1 MLLFWDRVVKYA
13 ALVILTGESIFVALF
28 ITLLIVMSA
37 VNEPIP
43 MSSPIPGLPEIL
55 FDSLAEF
62 RLAETWFIPH
72 FLLFFFLVPYEAGA
86 GDKISAW

>member
-13 ALVILTGESIFVALF
+13 ALVILAGESIFVALF
-28 ITLLIVMSA
+28 ITLLIVMTA
-37 VNEPIP
+37 VTEPIHI
-43 MSSPIPGLPEIL
+43 SPIPGIPDIV

-62 RLAETWFIPH
+62 RLAETWLIPH
-72 FLLFFFLVPYEAGA
+72 FLLFFFLVPYEAGV

>member
-1 MLLFWDRVVKYA
+1 MLLFWDKVTKYWA
-13 ALVILTGESIFVALF
+13 IVILAGESAFVVFF
-28 ITLLIVMSA
+28 ITILIVMTA
-37 VNEPIP
+37 VTEPIP
-43 MSSPIPGLPEIL
+43 ISPIPGLPEIL

-72 FLLFFFLVPYEAGA
+72 FLLFFFLVPYEAGV